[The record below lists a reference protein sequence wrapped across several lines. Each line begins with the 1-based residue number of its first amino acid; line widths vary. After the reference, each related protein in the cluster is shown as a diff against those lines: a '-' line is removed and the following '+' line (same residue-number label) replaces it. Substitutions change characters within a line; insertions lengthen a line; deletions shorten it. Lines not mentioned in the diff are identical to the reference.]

1 MVMYVCMWCRFG
13 GTFKRAKAYRAKP
26 INSIVYP
33 VYGGMEDWAYAA
45 GWDTGGGLVES
56 VLSVEL

>member
-1 MVMYVCMWCRFG
+1 MNRFG
-13 GTFKRAKAYRAKP
+13 GTFKHAKAYRAKP

-45 GWDTGGGLVES
+45 GWDTGV
-56 VLSVEL
+56 